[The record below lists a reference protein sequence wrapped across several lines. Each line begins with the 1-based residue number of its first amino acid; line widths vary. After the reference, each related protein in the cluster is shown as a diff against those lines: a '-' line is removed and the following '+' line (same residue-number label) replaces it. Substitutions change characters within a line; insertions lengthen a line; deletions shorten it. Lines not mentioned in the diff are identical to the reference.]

1 MWLHLWMRA
10 EEHEVHRLMLIF
22 FTILKIIGIVFLI
35 AACLIGIVLFVPVF
49 YELDA
54 DIDEGKYT
62 FRLSWLF
69 SLIRFCFTYQEKM
82 TAVLSV
88 LFFRA
93 DFADPKWR
101 AAREEKKKKRQEK
114 KRKKAQKK
122 KNRKRDRQREKYLKE
137 REKNRSSID
146 LGESLNEAVQGKK
159 DEAIP
164 GEKAVH
170 AAAAA
175 EESAEKQGIPVP
187 KNLAKIIH
195 MIHALYD
202 SGIFG
207 AILPRLQLFLI
218 RIRPRKLK
226 GELHFGF
233 RDPATTGQVLGMISM
248 IPYLFQTELQ
258 ICPDFEAEEA
268 YIKGKIYVRG
278 RIHMIFLVQ
287 FAVRV
292 ILDKKVRSFLKAM
305 KKKK

>member
-1 MWLHLWMRA
+1 M
-10 EEHEVHRLMLIF
+10 MLIF

-54 DIDEGKYT
+54 DIDEDKYT

-93 DFADPKWR
+93 DFADPKRR

-164 GEKAVH
+164 GESRACCCGGR
-170 AAAAA
+170 
-175 EESAEKQGIPVP
+175 GICR
-187 KNLAKIIH
+187 KTG
-195 MIHALYD
+195 D
-202 SGIFG
+202 SGAKKSCKNHSYDTC
-207 AILPRLQLFLI
+207 AIRQW
-218 RIRPRKLK
+218 
-226 GELHFGF
+226 HFWSNSSKASAF
-233 RDPATTGQVLGMISM
+233 SDPDTPEKTKRRAAFW
-248 IPYLFQTELQ
+248 IP
-258 ICPDFEAEEA
+258 
-268 YIKGKIYVRG
+268 
-278 RIHMIFLVQ
+278 
-287 FAVRV
+287 
-292 ILDKKVRSFLKAM
+292 
-305 KKKK
+305 